1 MHDKQ
6 KNKNK
11 TKQDK
16 QTLAKYNNNHAVFCH
31 PRTDILPAPVQIAKY
46 MIGRLLVY
54 LHVVDTVL
62 TYLFLLQLSDDL
74 LYDSVVISCYCI
86 AMTMHVLNGPSLKT
100 PLLINSH
107 VKSWSSTTKFS
118 LS

>member
-16 QTLAKYNNNHAVFCH
+16 QMLAKYNNNHAVFCH

-46 MIGRLLVY
+46 MIGRLLVPPCSRY
-54 LHVVDTVL
+54 SP
-62 TYLFLLQLSDDL
+62 YIP
-74 LYDSVVISCYCI
+74 ISAPI
-86 AMTMHVLNGPSLKT
+86 
-100 PLLINSH
+100 I
-107 VKSWSSTTKFS
+107 
-118 LS
+118 